1 MIQELIEKL
10 KLISRELDSHYTCTK
25 DLSPT
30 VAGKL
35 DDDLSDI
42 IDKLKEPRDMWLVMR
57 TEDNGLIELD
67 SIFDTEQAAKNR
79 RDQLGENYFWTS
91 VTYYP

>member
-30 VAGKL
+30 VAGKM

-42 IDKLKEPRDMWLVMR
+42 IEKLKEPRDLWLVARMH
-57 TEDNGLIELD
+57 DNGNIDLD
-67 SIFDTEQAAKNR
+67 SIFDTEAKAKER
-79 RDQLGENYFWTS
+79 RDLLGEDYFWTT

>member
-1 MIQELIEKL
+1 MIQGLIEKL

-30 VAGKL
+30 VAGKM

-42 IDKLKEPRDMWLVMR
+42 IEKLKEPRDLWLVACFP
-57 TEDNGLIELD
+57 EGGGIDLD
-67 SIFDTEQAAKNR
+67 SIYETEEKAKER
-79 RDQLGENYFWTS
+79 RDQLGEHYFWTS
-91 VTYYP
+91 VAYFP